1 MMMKFVKS
9 IYLFGEIQYS
19 QYDRHTELKEDTL
32 RLDEIQRIKLNDIP
46 LMKPNE
52 GFTDNTI

>member
-1 MMMKFVKS
+1 MMKFVKS